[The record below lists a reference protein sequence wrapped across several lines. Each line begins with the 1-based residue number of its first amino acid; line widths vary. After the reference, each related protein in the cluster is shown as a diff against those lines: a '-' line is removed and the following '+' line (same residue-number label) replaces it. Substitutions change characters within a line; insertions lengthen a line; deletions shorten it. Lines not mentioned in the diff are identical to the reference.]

1 MKDTPLA
8 VGCAVIAIL
17 SLVIQFAFLGA
28 HNYLRR
34 PSRQIRV
41 FSQHDIIFQ
50 CINLAQLIVSII
62 ILGIVASLVPDHKEE
77 SPLEP
82 AIGYSLFPVLFSFLT
97 LVSFLFAYGVPAF
110 RRRRHIWT
118 LNVANV
124 LFILCAAISLSA
136 RLGNPVCILKVS
148 TGNWATMRL
157 H

>member
-28 HNYLRR
+28 QHYLRR

-62 ILGIVASLVPDHKEE
+62 ILGIVASLVPDHKE
-77 SPLEP
+77 
-82 AIGYSLFPVLFSFLT
+82 
-97 LVSFLFAYGVPAF
+97 
-110 RRRRHIWT
+110 
-118 LNVANV
+118 
-124 LFILCAAISLSA
+124 
-136 RLGNPVCILKVS
+136 
-148 TGNWATMRL
+148 
-157 H
+157 